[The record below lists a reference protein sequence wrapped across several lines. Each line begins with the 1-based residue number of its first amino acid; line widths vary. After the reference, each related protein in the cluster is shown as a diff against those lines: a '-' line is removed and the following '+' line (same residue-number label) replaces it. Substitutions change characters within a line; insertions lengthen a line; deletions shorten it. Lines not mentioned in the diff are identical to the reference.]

1 MHPYHRVIPHLCSC
15 AVGFKF
21 DIKSIFISDSI
32 HLATEVAYH
41 RYYSRCS
48 WPCHASLFLWLLRKQ
63 RDDIR
68 TGVEER
74 RVCCWHSKDL
84 SQQSFIS
91 VQWRG
96 RTCRS
101 RSARSRGNPRTELA
115 LFLTIETGSAFTKLG
130 HFFTPFG
137 CHKFDIL
144 LLKLQHFQIIS
155 Y

>member
-1 MHPYHRVIPHLCSC
+1 MHPYRRVIPHLCSC

-21 DIKSIFISDSI
+21 DIKSIFIFDSI

-48 WPCHASLFLWLLRKQ
+48 WPCNTSLFLWLLREQ
-63 RDDIR
+63 RNDIR

-91 VQWRG
+91 VQR
-96 RTCRS
+96 RS

-115 LFLTIETGSAFTKLG
+115 LFLTIETGSVFTKLG
-130 HFFTPFG
+130 HFFNVVG
-137 CHKFDIL
+137 CHKLDIL
-144 LLKLQHFQIIS
+144 LLKLQHFQKIS